1 MAEIQRFG
9 RKQRLLFWLAANL
22 GGRCLRLLLKTC
34 RVTIDSPREVQAYL
48 VERQPAIAVTW
59 HRGAIFFLYLFG
71 PYRPAIM
78 VSRSKDGELLA
89 RFISL
94 MGGIPVR
101 GSSSRGGGEALHT
114 MADLVKKGEVSFA
127 ATVADGPR
135 GPRYQAKPGMIK
147 LAAMTGLPLLP
158 IMWSADRV
166 WTFTKAWDR
175 AMLPKPF
182 ARVVA
187 KAGRELRF
195 PPDMDRAQLAAA
207 CAELDQELNRLR
219 DELDQ
224 RTGYQDPA

>member
-1 MAEIQRFG
+1 MSDPQRFS
-9 RKQRLLFWLAANL
+9 RRQRLLFWLAANL

-34 RVTIDSPREVQAYL
+34 RVSIDSPQAVQTYL

-71 PYRPAIM
+71 PWRPAIM

-101 GSSSRGGGEALHT
+101 GSSSRGGGEALLA
-114 MADLVKKGEVSFA
+114 MAEQVKRGEVSFA

-135 GPRYQAKPGMIK
+135 GPRYQAKPGMIR

-166 WTFTKAWDR
+166 WTFHKAWDR

-182 ARVVA
+182 AKVVA
-187 KAGRELRF
+187 KAGRELRY
-195 PPDMDRAQLAAA
+195 PPELGREQLAAA

-219 DELDQ
+219 AELDQ
-224 RTGYQDPA
+224 HTGYQDPA